1 MQMALTPVASLKVS
15 RVSSSKHVKV
25 KLLGEVSM
33 LLGNEGYIA
42 SLPKLRMRQISST
55 AWGLELAG
63 EPRIVDHTSTPDLRG
78 PSME

>member
-1 MQMALTPVASLKVS
+1 MQIALKPAVSLEVS
-15 RVSSSKHVKV
+15 RVSTSKSVKV

-63 EPRIVDHTSTPDLRG
+63 ELRTVDHTSTTDLRG